1 MAGEDNENG
10 GVSFALPADV
20 DDWIADAAERR
31 DESRDEFCRR
41 LLTAA
46 RAVAA
51 AEDGVLEAEAEGE
64 GGHGDGDG
72 NGDAESGN
80 EYAFDPVVRDDLEAL
95 QGELEASR
103 EEFRELLEDVRSR
116 VVQVKRETDAKAP
129 ADHGHPE
136 YAEAEALERL
146 QVDLEALEETVDGGF
161 DNFEEVLD
169 YLLERTDRL
178 EERSTV
184 LATAVVDLR
193 DRWDDLVERERQ
205 RAQVED
211 LKLAANRLGIRSAAC
226 EECDASVDLALLTA
240 PECPHCA
247 SPFADVRERTSFFG
261 SHTLETGSPPA
272 LEGRGS
278 EVETTPEGVFEAVEA
293 DADGTD
299 EDDERRGLGLGGGN
313 E

>member
-1 MAGEDNENG
+1 MAGEENENG

-51 AEDGVLEAEAEGE
+51 AENGVLEADVEAESEDGDGE
-64 GGHGDGDG
+64 GGEG
-72 NGDAESGN
+72 

-136 YAEAEALERL
+136 YAEAETLERL
-146 QVDLEALEETVDGGF
+146 QADLEALEETVDGGF

-261 SHTLETGSPPA
+261 SHTLETGNPPA

-293 DADGTD
+293 DADGTG
-299 EDDERRGLGLGGGN
+299 EDDRDDDRRGLGLGGGN
-313 E
+313 Q